1 MNNNQYLGKTGE
13 KLSVDFLI
21 GKRFKIQNRNWRYKK
36 AEIDIIASKK
46 NILIFIEV
54 KTRKSD
60 YFSRPEDAIT
70 SKKIELYQESA
81 ESYLEQNNLENE
93 VRFDVISIIHTENK
107 TKIEHFIN
115 AF

>member
-1 MNNNQYLGKTGE
+1 MNNNQHLGKTGE

-21 GKRFKIQNRNWRYKK
+21 GKGFKILNRNWRYKK
-36 AEIDIIASKK
+36 AEIDIIVSKK
-46 NILIFIEV
+46 DILIFIEV

-70 SKKIELYQESA
+70 SKKIELYQKSA

>member
-1 MNNNQYLGKTGE
+1 MNNNQHLGKTGE

-21 GKRFKIQNRNWRYKK
+21 GKGFKILNRNWRYKK
-36 AEIDIIASKK
+36 AEIDIIVSKK
-46 NILIFIEV
+46 DILIFIEV
-54 KTRKSD
+54 KTRKSE
-60 YFSRPEDAIT
+60 YFSSPEESIT
-70 SKKIELYQESA
+70 PKKIDLYQEAA
-81 ESYLEQNNLENE
+81 EAYLEQHKLENE